1 MWALGSDKFWKKLVK
16 QLQSSLLDFEK
27 KDNMNLMFKERIP
40 HGDVESLGEILE
52 IRVWNGVW
60 QQGFEM
66 TKMQTERKKKKKVDV
81 KT

>member
-1 MWALGSDKFWKKLVK
+1 
-16 QLQSSLLDFEK
+16 
-27 KDNMNLMFKERIP
+27 MFKERIP